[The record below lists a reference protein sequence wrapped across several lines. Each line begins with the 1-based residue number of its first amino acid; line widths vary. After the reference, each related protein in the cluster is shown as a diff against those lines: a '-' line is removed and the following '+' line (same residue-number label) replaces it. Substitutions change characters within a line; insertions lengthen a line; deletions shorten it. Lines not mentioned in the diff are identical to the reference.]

1 MTDVA
6 AGAKA
11 ISDIQGYR
19 NLQEEYAIAKA
30 EEASQKDTVQ
40 QAFATPET
48 TPLADSYAP
57 AEAPSTSTTTD
68 ATSAMV
74 APGAPTAQ
82 LSDGTTAP
90 MPSFMA
96 GTKAEE
102 APKDAAQK
110 LAESA
115 KPVAEAPK
123 TPIMKLQQTQQVATG
138 FQTLLK
144 TNDNAI
150 KIALAKGDHKFAQ
163 ALAVQNEDLKKKQA
177 DAQVEHFKAVDG
189 ALTAGGQIT
198 DGYAAAMKA
207 NPNEAERN
215 WQQYR
220 MEMQLQGFPTQEIDA
235 ARTPEQRAA
244 FVAKAQASAVTGKE
258 KVQLEIAQLKFTA
271 EQERTK
277 QTALLTSRKLDQAD
291 RRLALGK
298 GNMDLKARA
307 ETIMEIKLRR
317 DSGKPISDAEAA
329 FYNDETDL
337 VGLLGNPDTAKAI
350 LGGKDV
356 PATSTTPGTV
366 ETTST
371 PMQTTTPFASKI
383 QKLEKSAP
391 TAVSSKNAESSMQ
404 VIPSTQK
411 DPGYGVTPAKD
422 DSLAE
427 KARVGNDYANA
438 MLSNYSGNETLAAA
452 AYNWG
457 PAYVDKSIAYAKEH
471 NILPEEQV
479 YRDAPKETKNY
490 LDRLNSN
497 LPNTKPAIVADTG
510 KTKGGE
516 VLRPKLS
523 SADIMRS
530 QRTINAGN
538 STISVLET
546 IKELPLN
553 TSMGVL
559 PNLTTKDGMVNAVRN
574 MGGRTITNDSEDQL
588 NTVFKGLGRDLAAVE
603 TGGLATGLTDLSK
616 SLEQGLG
623 INPGQAT
630 PFKIAMKLADV
641 RRIVEEHLQPQI
653 DSKTLTPDQIK
664 SAEKIIAKL
673 HVMVPYT
680 TTDVAIATKKA
691 QAPKA
696 ETIGAGTTK
705 AVTGTPK
712 VSAEQQATLNK
723 YGL

>member
-1 MTDVA
+1 MPLMMTDIA

-30 EEASQKDTVQ
+30 EEASQKDTMQ

-96 GTKAEE
+96 GAKAEE

-144 TNDNAI
+144 THDNAI

-198 DGYAAAMKA
+198 DGYEAAMKA

-258 KVQLEIAQLKFTA
+258 KVQLEIAQLKFTQA
-271 EQERTK
+271 NLEHERKVERDTDLNTFK
-277 QTALLTSRKLDQAD
+277 NELIELKRQGLGQQAD
-291 RRLALGK
+291 LIQARIGE
-298 GNMDLKARA
+298 LKAHQA
-307 ETIMEIKLRR
+307 LEEAKTKK
-317 DSGKPISDAEAA
+317 SGAVHGI
-329 FYNDETDL
+329 
-337 VGLLGNPDTAKAI
+337 G
-350 LGGKDV
+350 
-356 PATSTTPGTV
+356 ATS
-366 ETTST
+366 
-371 PMQTTTPFASKI
+371 F
-383 QKLEKSAP
+383 L
-391 TAVSSKNAESSMQ
+391 
-404 VIPSTQK
+404 
-411 DPGYGVTPAKD
+411 
-422 DSLAE
+422 
-427 KARVGNDYANA
+427 
-438 MLSNYSGNETLAAA
+438 NETL
-452 AYNWG
+452 G
-457 PAYVDKSIAYAKEH
+457 TSTGTLKED
-471 NILPEEQV
+471 QAV
-479 YRDAPKETKNY
+479 VKTAG
-490 LDRLNSN
+490 
-497 LPNTKPAIVADTG
+497 AIVTANSLLTKLKDPEIRTGVQLSLQGIKNRIKSLDDTKEINDDDIKNMIEG
-510 KTKGGE
+510 SVEPTAKNAAFRKEALYAAFEIEKEAQGGRLTVQMMKQGGSALDPTKYTKDAYG
-516 VLRPKLS
+516 
-523 SADIMRS
+523 
-530 QRTINAGN
+530 
-538 STISVLET
+538 SVIATRRKDLY
-546 IKELPLN
+546 K
-553 TSMGVL
+553 
-559 PNLTTKDGMVNAVRN
+559 NLTEAN
-574 MGGRTITNDSEDQL
+574 
-588 NTVFKGLGRDLAAVE
+588 
-603 TGGLATGLTDLSK
+603 LTDDQIETLTGAVGQRSGK
-616 SLEQGLG
+616 S
-623 INPGQAT
+623 AT
-630 PFKIAMKLADV
+630 TEKAVVPVNDENDA
-641 RRIVEEHLQPQI
+641 
-653 DSKTLTPDQIK
+653 KTLKWAKDPAQKNNPTALAFIK
-664 SAEKIIAKL
+664 A
-673 HVMVPYT
+673 H
-680 TTDVAIATKKA
+680 
-691 QAPKA
+691 
-696 ETIGAGTTK
+696 GG
-705 AVTGTPK
+705 
-712 VSAEQQATLNK
+712 
-723 YGL
+723 